1 MGDGSRILLN
11 KIYDEHQQ
19 GNYQADF
26 RHNVMEQLPSSSA
39 PSGIEDDY
47 GYTDEASEIHGGGLL
62 EDLLGPRFKSRNKD
76 SGIHIHIGEVHYHR
90 EPNPQGLYTD
100 PSRYGYT
107 QQPPQPCHPV
117 KKNQY
122 GSSTF
127 PYSDHHSS
135 TGRIRKVQ
143 HPQPDV
149 FENFTLQ
156 RPDTDA
162 KVDEN
167 DLAQAQPDSESAS
180 TSEKYI
186 PLSACVS
193 PSDTAFED
201 SLSRLRIT
209 QSEQVING
217 VPTHLDIS
225 MEMDGDKSVM
235 WTGQLKCAPSAPD
248 LRPPSGAIH
257 RPKSVIYINSAHI
270 GQGKTVIDGAEEVD
284 YVNYNQPFTKAQA
297 YRIASAG
304 PPSSPDSPR
313 RVSSFY
319 NKNRQTP
326 NEHRISVPASHL
338 GKIGRKTWK
347 STSNLQENAP
357 CDEPNKRGATKCSTF
372 YCVPEGFHP
381 DIEDDNEKAHIKECL
396 NIKGKSGNW
405 VILPLQSHPLN
416 RFCLEV
422 KSQDEVLSFPVMLTH
437 KMKYKIDPSR
447 KGFKCICKLVE
458 FYKKNKLPSCN
469 LNLGIPF
476 PKSLIPPTEA
486 EADCSDE
493 VKRQYAGI
501 RL

>member
-11 KIYDEHQQ
+11 KIYDERQQ
-19 GNYQADF
+19 ENYHADF
-26 RHNVMEQLPSSSA
+26 RDNVMEQLPTSSA
-39 PSGIEDDY
+39 PSGIEDDS
-47 GYTDEASEIHGGGLL
+47 GFTDEASEIHRGGLI
-62 EDLLGPRFKSRNKD
+62 EDLLGPRFKQRNRD
-76 SGIHIHIGEVHYHR
+76 AGIHIHIGAVHYHG
-90 EPNPQGLYTD
+90 EPHPQGLYND

-107 QQPPQPCHPV
+107 QQPPQPCHPLR
-117 KKNQY
+117 KNQY
-122 GSSTF
+122 ASSTV

-135 TGRIRKVQ
+135 AGHIRVQ
-143 HPQPDV
+143 RRHSNV

-156 RPDTDA
+156 RPDTDT
-162 KVDEN
+162 KVDE
-167 DLAQAQPDSESAS
+167 DELGQAKLDSESAS
-180 TSEKYI
+180 TSEKYV

-201 SLSRLRIT
+201 NVSRLRIT

-217 VPTHLDIS
+217 VPSHLDIS
-225 MEMDGDKSVM
+225 VEMEGDKSVM
-235 WTGQLKCAPSAPD
+235 WTGKLQCAPSAPD
-248 LRPPSGAIH
+248 LRPPSAALH

-270 GQGKTVIDGAEEVD
+270 GKGKTVIDGAEEVD

-304 PPSSPDSPR
+304 APSSPDSPR
-313 RVSSFY
+313 RVSTHY
-319 NKNRQTP
+319 IRNKQTP
-326 NEHRISVPASHL
+326 VEHKLPAASSCL
-338 GKIGRKTWK
+338 GRKTWK
-347 STSNLQENAP
+347 STTNLTENTSFNESN
-357 CDEPNKRGATKCSTF
+357 KKSGTKCSTF

-396 NIKGKSGNW
+396 YIKGKSGNW

-437 KMKYKIDPSR
+437 KKKYKIDPSR

-469 LNLGIPF
+469 MNLGIPF